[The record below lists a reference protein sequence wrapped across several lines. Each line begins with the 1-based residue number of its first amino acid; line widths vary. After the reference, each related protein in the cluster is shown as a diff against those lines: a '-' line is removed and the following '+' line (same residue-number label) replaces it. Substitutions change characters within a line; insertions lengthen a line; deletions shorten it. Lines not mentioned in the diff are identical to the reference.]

1 MNNQFLFVFF
11 LSILMIGC
19 SSNKSVVNIN
29 DELKSLQQL
38 MTGSFDSSLQAERD
52 SNYYDISLE
61 MYPIWEKS
69 GAYYL
74 YVEQAVSTMKDKPY
88 RQRVYKIE
96 AIKEGKFVSKV
107 YTLNNPE
114 NFIGKYN
121 DPSFFEKFDT
131 SILKEREGCG
141 VYLIQKGDTYQGSTD
156 DNKCKST
163 LRGASYATSKVTI
176 KKDRIES
183 WDQGFDQSGNQVWG
197 AVKGGYVFMK
207 K

>member
-1 MNNQFLFVFF
+1 MRNQSLFVFF
-11 LSILMIGC
+11 LSVLMIGC
-19 SSNKSVVNIN
+19 SSQKSIVHTK
-29 DELKSLQQL
+29 DELKSLQKM

-52 SNYYDISLE
+52 SSYYDISLE

-96 AIKEGKFVSKV
+96 ALEKGKFVSKV
-107 YTLNNPE
+107 YSLNDPKV
-114 NFIGKYN
+114 FIGKYN
-121 DPSFFEKFDT
+121 DPSFFDKFDT
-131 SILKEREGCG
+131 SILKERDGCG
-141 VYLIQKGDTYQGSTD
+141 VYLTKNGDTYHGSTD
-156 DNKCKST
+156 ESKCKST

-183 WDQGFDQSGNQVWG
+183 WDQGFNDQNEQVWG
-197 AVKGGYVFMK
+197 ATKGGYIFIK
-207 K
+207 N